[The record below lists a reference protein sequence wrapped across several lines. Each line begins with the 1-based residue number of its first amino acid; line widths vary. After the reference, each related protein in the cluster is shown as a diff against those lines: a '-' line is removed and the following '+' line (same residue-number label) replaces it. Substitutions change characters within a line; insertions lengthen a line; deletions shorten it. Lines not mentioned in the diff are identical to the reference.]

1 MSRLQQHLDFVS
13 EIDRLKEINRRNSLC
28 SGSRL
33 ENTAEHSWHLAMM
46 AVTLIEYAN
55 KPIDL
60 AKTVQML
67 LVHDLVEIDAGDT
80 YCHDISANQDK
91 AEREA
96 KAADRIFNL
105 LPAEQGEIY
114 YHLWMEFETRETPEA
129 QFANAL
135 DRFLPLLQHTIAGG
149 LAWQEYKISK
159 EQVMIRCRPIEDG
172 SVVLWQ
178 KAQALIE
185 SAVASGRLIP

>member
-13 EIDRLKEINRRNSLC
+13 EIDRLKEIDRRNSLC

-46 AVTLIEYAN
+46 AITLVEYAN

-135 DRFLPLLQHTIAGG
+135 G

-159 EQVMIRCRPIEDG
+159 EQVMTRCRPIEDG

-185 SAVASGRLIP
+185 SALASGRLTP

>member
-1 MSRLQQHLDFVS
+1 MDFIS
-13 EIDRLKEINRRNSLC
+13 EIDRLKEIDRRNSLC

-46 AVTLIEYAN
+46 AITLVEYAN

-135 DRFLPLLQHTIAGG
+135 DRFLPLLQHTVAGG

-159 EQVMIRCRPIEDG
+159 EQVMTRCRPIEDG

-185 SAVASGRLIP
+185 SALASGRLTP